1 MSKQMRQ
8 LVETVKYDDMLRML
22 DEAYEQEQLE
32 KEIRAYESTRE
43 HRIGIK
49 EAARYITIEYGYLA
63 S

>member
-8 LVETVKYDDMLRML
+8 LEETVKYDNMLRLL
-22 DEAYEQEQLE
+22 DDAYKQEQLE
-32 KEIRAYESTRE
+32 KEIRAYETTRE

-49 EAARYITIEYGYLA
+49 EAVRYITIEYEYLA

>member
-8 LVETVKYDDMLRML
+8 LEETVKYDDMLRML

-32 KEIRAYESTRE
+32 KEISAYEATRE

-49 EAARYITIEYGYLA
+49 EAHGAHA
-63 S
+63 PP

>member
-8 LVETVKYDDMLRML
+8 LEETVKHDDMLRML

-32 KEIRAYESTRE
+32 KEIRAYKTTRE

>member
-8 LVETVKYDDMLRML
+8 LEETAKYDDMLRLL
-22 DEAYEQEQLE
+22 DEAYEQEQIE
-32 KEIRAYESTRE
+32 KEIRVYETTRE

-49 EAARYITIEYGYLA
+49 EAARYITIEYEYLA